1 MAETTYELQT
11 LLAKPFISGVTYT
24 PGATT
29 TYTPAFPS
37 MGFQAVDLVYYV
49 ETSATGTNPT
59 MTLTLMACDDQG
71 THEYAI
77 GSATSAF
84 HTAADTAV
92 LQNVSVRSQY
102 LCLKVIVANSDNV
115 FPGLTVQVYGITPAP
130 AE

>member
-37 MGFQAVDLVYYV
+37 MGFQAVDVVYYV
-49 ETSATGTNPT
+49 ETSATGTTPT

-77 GSATSAF
+77 GSATSTF
-84 HTAADTAV
+84 HTAAGQQPSAFHAISSSECRHRGT
-92 LQNVSVRSQY
+92 LHN
-102 LCLKVIVANSDNV
+102 
-115 FPGLTVQVYGITPAP
+115 TVQVGS
-130 AE
+130 